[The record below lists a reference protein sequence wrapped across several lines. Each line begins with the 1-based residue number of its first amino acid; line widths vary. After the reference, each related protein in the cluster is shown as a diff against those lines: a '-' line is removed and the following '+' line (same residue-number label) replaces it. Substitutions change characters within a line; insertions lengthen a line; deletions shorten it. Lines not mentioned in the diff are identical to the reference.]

1 MLRSSELREAGKYCV
16 EHHNYYIHNYK
27 MCDDIMVQYK
37 EYHFLLSDDI
47 FVISFSDLYDLCTI
61 AVLDISLM
69 PCFALY
75 VRKN

>member
-1 MLRSSELREAGKYCV
+1 
-16 EHHNYYIHNYK
+16 